1 VTSRCVYIGRFQP
14 PHCGHLYVIKWAL
27 QYCNELIIVVGSAQ
41 ESYTLKNPFTAGER
55 LEMLRLAL
63 TDEGLDMSRFWLIPL
78 QDIAMN
84 SVWVRYLEVNLPKF
98 SKAVSRNPLVVKL
111 FRDYGYEVLIPPA
124 YRREVC
130 SGTRI
135 RQLMLSN
142 DSRWEKLVTPS
153 VAEYIKRI
161 GGVERIVL
169 LAHGD

>member
-1 VTSRCVYIGRFQP
+1 
-14 PHCGHLYVIKWAL
+14 
-27 QYCNELIIVVGSAQ
+27 
-41 ESYTLKNPFTAGER
+41 
-55 LEMLRLAL
+55 MLRLAL
-63 TDEGLDMSRFWLIPL
+63 ADEGLDISRFWLIPL

-98 SKAVSRNPLVVKL
+98 DKAVSRNPLVVKL
-111 FRDYGYEVLIPPA
+111 FQDYGYEVLVPPA
-124 YRREVC
+124 YKREVC

-153 VAEYIKRI
+153 VAKYIKRI
-161 GGVERIVL
+161 GGVERIIL